1 MQPLPQN
8 FFAASA
14 KFVTLIQ
21 LISLAC
27 LIGGAFIATW
37 DPTAILVSFI
47 FYFLYSGVGVSMM
60 LHRYWTHKSFEFKST
75 IIKWLCTWFALQAGR
90 GSIIGWVHIH
100 REHHA
105 YADTEKD
112 PHAPNINGWRVFF
125 PHILEYGKEIKRYLV
140 RDLFN
145 ATHLNINKY
154 YKLIIFVWAAL
165 LFLVSPWLF
174 YFAWAVP
181 IALTHIALN
190 SFTYFGH
197 SVGYSNHTHRDESK
211 NFWVFA
217 ILLWGEGWHNN
228 HHKNPGKWNLQE
240 NWWEVDLIS
249 YVIRAIKK

>member
-1 MQPLPQN
+1 MKNYP
-8 FFAASA
+8 FSASA
-14 KFVTLIQ
+14 NFVSLIQ
-21 LISLAC
+21 LVSVILLVLGLSLV
-27 LIGGAFIATW
+27 TW
-37 DPTAILVSFI
+37 NLQYILTTII
-47 FYFLYSGVGVSMM
+47 FYFLYSGIGVSMM
-60 LHRYWTHKSFEFKST
+60 LHRYWTHKSFEFKSN
-75 IIKWLCTWFALQAGR
+75 ILKWIFTWFALMACR

-112 PHAPNINGWRVFF
+112 PHAPNINGWKVFF
-125 PHILEYGKEIKRYLV
+125 PHILDYGLEIKKYLV

-145 ATHLNINKY
+145 PIHLKINRY
-154 YKLIIFVWAAL
+154 YKLLVIAWVL
-165 LFLVSPWLF
+165 LLLAISPQLF
-174 YFAWAVP
+174 YFAWVVP
-181 IALTHIALN
+181 IALTHLVLN
-190 SFTYFGH
+190 TFTYFGH
-197 SVGYSNHTHRDESK
+197 SVGYSSYSKRDESK

>member
-1 MQPLPQN
+1 MKNIFVASSNFVSFLQISSLLIAVSGFWFFEFDLP
-8 FFAASA
+8 
-14 KFVTLIQ
+14 
-21 LISLAC
+21 
-27 LIGGAFIATW
+27 AFLV
-37 DPTAILVSFI
+37 ILVG
-47 FYFLYSGVGVSMM
+47 YFMYSGVGVSMM

-75 IIKWLCTWFALQAGR
+75 FIKWLCTWFALQAGR

-105 YADTEKD
+105 YADTKKD

-125 PHILEYGKEIKRYLV
+125 PHILKYGKEIKRYLI

-145 ATHLNINKY
+145 TTHLNINKY
-154 YKLIIFVWAAL
+154 YKLIIFAWAVS
-165 LFLVSPWLF
+165 LFLISPWLF

-181 IALTHIALN
+181 IALTHIVLN

-197 SVGYSNHTHRDESK
+197 SVGYSNDSHRDESK

-228 HHKNPGKWNLQE
+228 HHSNPKAWNLQDK
-240 NWWEVDLIS
+240 WWEVDLIS
-249 YVIRAIKK
+249 YLIRIVKK